1 MIKKISALAIVA
13 MFFTACESTKKTES
27 QVAPPATIENTTGS
41 IEKAEAAVLKIEK
54 SVNELDNL
62 LNDIE

>member
-13 MFFTACESTKKTES
+13 LFFTACESNKKSES
-27 QVAPPATIENTTGS
+27 EVVNPSTENTTES